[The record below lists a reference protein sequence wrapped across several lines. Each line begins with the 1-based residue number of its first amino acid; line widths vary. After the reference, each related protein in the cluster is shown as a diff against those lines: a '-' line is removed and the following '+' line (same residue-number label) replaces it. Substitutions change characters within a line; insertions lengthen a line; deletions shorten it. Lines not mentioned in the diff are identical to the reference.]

1 MEKVIDVEVK
11 ISDLKKRLEVKKN
24 ERNKAEAS
32 LEVHEKQLEEVTAQ
46 IKAMGYE
53 PDELPDVIAKLET
66 SILDNLKEAERI
78 LDEAEPISTD
88 EMLKRV
94 GSK

>member
-94 GSK
+94 GS

>member
-1 MEKVIDVEVK
+1 MEKVIDVEDK

-24 ERNKAEAS
+24 ERNKAEAN

-94 GSK
+94 GS